1 MATLIY
7 NSNENIKWEKTAC
20 NNYTITNLSVYSP
33 QDVTITDLTGT
44 YTESFSLDPSASNSI
59 ILPGDGV
66 YKICSTQLLSVPSDT
81 YTVDSVQYTTSVVN
95 LGPMLQGI
103 DPLGSDITR
112 VLSVTTNIAGL
123 VYESPTIGGTDPENT
138 FQTNITPLV
147 TVLQSV
153 PNVIDA
159 IVLAPN
165 DSSLAPIFPADPV
178 NYQLI
183 YITSNGDSI
192 TNVNVQV
199 LGLGPDVL
207 TPEVSCIQYFD
218 TYNTGEGT
226 WIYELYVLT
235 TNILDRPY
243 NLSDA
248 VDQQAFLDYVQ
259 SWLDDN
265 GGGFIANG
273 PRDNYQIYG
282 ACFDLGN
289 ISFATLI
296 PGEQVCDYIYEFC
309 ALYACITTLMRR
321 WLCMDPCTPTAA
333 CDDKSLSYED
343 ARRRAIEMSTLFF
356 HALMPVVAQ
365 DRIWYFGN
373 WDVTDSRTTNINTIV
388 DLFQKLKD
396 YTSKCGFGCYCDDC
410 VSSNCYDCTP
420 CSGNSYTQVNT
431 TNSSTTNSPCGC
443 NK

>member
-7 NSNENIKWEKTAC
+7 NSNENIKWEKNEC
-20 NNYTITNLSVYSP
+20 NKYTITNLSNYAP
-33 QDVTITDLTGT
+33 TDVTITELTGD
-44 YTESFSLDPSASNSI
+44 YTESFTLDPLGANSVT
-59 ILPGDGV
+59 LPGDGV
-66 YKICSTQLLSVPSDT
+66 YKICAINTLGTAIDSYNEIPIQHTSSVI
-81 YTVDSVQYTTSVVN
+81 N
-95 LGPMLQGI
+95 LGPMPQGV

-138 FQTNITPLV
+138 FQTNITPLE
-147 TVLQSV
+147 TVLQAV
-153 PNVIDA
+153 PNVVTA
-159 IVLAPN
+159 VVLAPN

-178 NYQLI
+178 NYQLV
-183 YITSNGDSI
+183 YVTSNGDSI

-207 TPEVSCIQYFD
+207 EPEVSCIQYFD
-218 TYNTGEGT
+218 SFTTNQGS
-226 WIYELYVLT
+226 WISVLEVLGV
-235 TNILDRPY
+235 NILDRPY
-243 NLSDA
+243 NLGDP
-248 VDQQAFLDYVQ
+248 VDEDLFVTYVQ

-265 GGGFIANG
+265 DGGFIARGNKS
-273 PRDNYQIYG
+273 YIIYG
-282 ACFDLGN
+282 YCYDLGDITYN
-289 ISFATLI
+289 SYIA
-296 PGEQVCDYIYEFC
+296 GEPVCDYIYEFC

-388 DLFQKLKD
+388 DLFQKIKD